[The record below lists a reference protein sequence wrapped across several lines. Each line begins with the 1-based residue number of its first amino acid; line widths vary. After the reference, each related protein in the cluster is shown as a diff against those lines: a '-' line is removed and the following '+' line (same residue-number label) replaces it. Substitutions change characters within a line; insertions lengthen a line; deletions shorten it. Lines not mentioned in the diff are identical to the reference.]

1 MRVKIHEFVTKP
13 AFDIFI
19 MAIILISSA
28 ALAAEDPV
36 NENSIRNVALNYL
49 DYGFT
54 AVFFTEMILKV
65 SFDTQIYCYPDNT
78 K

>member
-1 MRVKIHEFVTKP
+1 MTKP

-19 MAIILISSA
+19 MTIILISSG

-36 NENSIRNVALNYL
+36 DENSFRNVLLNYL

-54 AVFFTEMILKV
+54 AVFFTEMVLKV
-65 SFDTQIYCYPDNT
+65 NSFKLIIRMGHI